1 MSWFM
6 ALFKDSNTYS
16 VIPKNWILTSKSNN
30 NDSIFVKWPPLQNVT
45 SDIIFAAMDPMQIWK
60 AFKVKLLDGGKEY
73 CKLFRNNLLK
83 HLIFWVIH

>member
-1 MSWFM
+1 M